1 MRSERKSEQLPL
13 MDSVART
20 VRATVARKPTR
31 SFIGS
36 TNFSGS
42 SRAIE
47 CELSRLAAKGELAH
61 VRTGLYW
68 KGPKTMLGMGR
79 PHPLDVAL
87 RVGGPGTGP
96 AGFSAAAMLGLTTQ
110 VPATIEVAVP
120 GWLPTPPAGVRF
132 TRRHRSRREFRL
144 KPAEVALLEVL
155 RDWPLTVESSWDDLV
170 ARARELIADS
180 IIRPSAVTKEVEAA
194 HRRAARDA
202 WYRLKSDLAI

>member
-1 MRSERKSEQLPL
+1 
-13 MDSVART
+13 
-20 VRATVARKPTR
+20 
-31 SFIGS
+31 
-36 TNFSGS
+36 
-42 SRAIE
+42 
-47 CELSRLAAKGELAH
+47 
-61 VRTGLYW
+61 
-68 KGPKTMLGMGR
+68 MLGMGR

-87 RVGGPGTGP
+87 HVGGPGTGP

-132 TRRHRSRREFRL
+132 TRRHPSRREFRL

-170 ARARELIADS
+170 ERARELIADS
-180 IIRPSAVTKEVEAA
+180 TIRPSAVTKEVEAA